1 MTATEQAFDLASER
15 RELEAMT
22 MNALK
27 RRYRQVSGHDSRTRN
42 RQYLVRRILWL
53 LQAAAHG
60 GLSQE
65 ALARAAERIS
75 SPEAA
80 SRSGRCSAY
89 PSSAA
94 TMEATNTTFDV
105 VSDDMVGLVDSQ
117 TNPPRVSSA

>member
-15 RELEAMT
+15 GELEAMT

-65 ALARAAERIS
+65 ALARAAELADGE
-75 SPEAA
+75 PEGAA
-80 SRSGRCSAY
+80 VRATRSCAGTRARRCGSRCSRRASSSRASGTTPCR
-89 PSSAA
+89 PSRR
-94 TMEATNTTFDV
+94 
-105 VSDDMVGLVDSQ
+105 
-117 TNPPRVSSA
+117 P

>member
-15 RELEAMT
+15 GELEAMT

-75 SPEAA
+75 SPGPA

-94 TMEATNTTFDV
+94 TMEATNTTIDV